1 MKSLVGGGVS
11 PRRVER
17 LALRGF
23 RNLSDLEVE
32 PGSQFNVIYGD
43 NGAGKSNFLE
53 SIEYLGSLKSFRS
66 AKKTDLIRLGCE
78 EAQIHA
84 KIGGD
89 LASRVFRVHLYETRG
104 RRLSIDDKRPRS
116 IGQWR
121 EAIQTVIF
129 HPGHLQLTAGGP
141 EGRRAYMDDVLC
153 KIDAAYDMS
162 LAEYQKAVRSRN
174 RLLKRDEV
182 DRRSVRA
189 FDEILATRG
198 ELIGQ
203 ARARLIEEL
212 SPWVLHAFTQMV
224 GHEFPMS
231 LSYRPRVE
239 PKAEVIRSQLDRA
252 FSKDR
257 ARGFTADGP
266 HADDLDLRVRD
277 VKARHHASQGQHRMA
292 ALSLKIAELH
302 FLTAATR
309 AVPILLLD
317 DVSSELDRG
326 RNRKLFELLTSL
338 GGQVFLTTTHP
349 EFILLDGGRVD
360 FQVKG
365 GLVEAS
371 GPRQSCANPI
381 SSLRV

>member
-1 MKSLVGGGVS
+1 MKSLVGRGAR
-11 PRRVER
+11 PRRLER
-17 LALRGF
+17 LALRDF
-23 RNLSDLEVE
+23 RNLTPLHIE
-32 PGSQFNVIYGD
+32 PGPQFNVIHGD
-43 NGAGKSNFLE
+43 NGAGKSNLLE

-66 AKKTDLIRLGCE
+66 AKKTDLIRLGSE
-78 EAQIHA
+78 GAEIHGKLA
-84 KIGGD
+84 GD
-89 LASRVFRVHLYETRG
+89 LAARVFRVHLYGKSG
-104 RRLSIDDKRPRS
+104 RRLTIDGKRPRS
-116 IGQWR
+116 ISQWR

-141 EGRRAYMDDVLC
+141 EGRRAYMDDILC
-153 KIDAAYDMS
+153 KIDGAYDAS

-174 RLLKRDEV
+174 RLLKREEI

-203 ARARLIEEL
+203 ARAQLVEALFPSVQSAFSQMIGDEL
-212 SPWVLHAFTQMV
+212 
-224 GHEFPMS
+224 PMS

-239 PKAEVIRSQLDRA
+239 PRAEVIRSQLEKA

-257 ARGFTADGP
+257 TRGFTADGP
-266 HADDLDLRVRD
+266 HADDLDFKVRD
-277 VKARHHASQGQHRMA
+277 VQARHHASQGQHRIA

-302 FLTAATR
+302 CLSAATG

-326 RNRKLFELLTSL
+326 RNRKLFELLTVL

-349 EFILLDGGRVD
+349 EFILLEGRRVD
-360 FQVKG
+360 FQVQG
-365 GLVEAS
+365 GVVEPS
-371 GPRQSCANPI
+371 GLRQSRASAA
-381 SSLRV
+381 SSLSV